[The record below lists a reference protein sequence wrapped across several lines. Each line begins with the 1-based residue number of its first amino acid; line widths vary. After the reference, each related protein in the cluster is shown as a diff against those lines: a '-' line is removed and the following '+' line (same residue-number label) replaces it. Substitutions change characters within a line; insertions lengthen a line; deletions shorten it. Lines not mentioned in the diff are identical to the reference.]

1 MDENDPLI
9 WQILL
14 QFVLIAVNA
23 VFACAEI
30 AVISINDAKLDR
42 MAQSGDIRAKRLA
55 ALTEQP
61 AKFLATI
68 QVGITLAGFLGSAFA
83 ADNFASKLVSWLVSL
98 GVSLSP
104 SLLNTVAVIIITIV
118 LSYFTLI
125 LGELVPKRV
134 AMRKAE
140 QLGLAM
146 SGLIYYVSKIFAPLV
161 FVLTGSTNALLRL
174 MKIDPNDNDEQV
186 TEEEI
191 RMMVDVGSEKGA
203 IDQDEKAFIDN
214 IFEFDEKTADELM
227 THRTELTLLWTE
239 ESDAE
244 WADTI
249 QRTRF
254 SYYPVCA
261 DTPDDIVGVL
271 SAKEYFRLANRDRES
286 VMREAMR
293 PAQFVPESV
302 RADLLFQKMK
312 RSRNHFAL
320 VLDEHGGL
328 SGLVTMNDLLEELVG
343 DLDDDI
349 SAPVVAPDI
358 EKLDGNTWRVVG
370 ACPLDELAEA
380 TGVKLPVDEYDMFAG
395 MVFGLLGEVPDDG
408 AQPSVEAYGLSIQ
421 VTDIREHRLESA
433 LVTKAE

>member
-1 MDENDPLI
+1 MADDPLI
-9 WQILL
+9 WQLVL
-14 QFVLIAVNA
+14 QLILIAVNA

-30 AVISINDAKLDR
+30 AVISINDTKLER
-42 MAQSGDIRAKRLA
+42 MAQGGDLRAKRLFS
-55 ALTEQP
+55 LTAQP
-61 AKFLATI
+61 AKFFATI

-83 ADNFASKLVSWLVSL
+83 ADNFADRIVAWAITL
-98 GVSLSP
+98 GTSVPLTT
-104 SLLNTVAVIIITIV
+104 LRAIAVVIITII

-134 AMRKAE
+134 AMQNAE
-140 QLGLAM
+140 ALGLKM
-146 SGLIYYVSKIFAPLV
+146 SGLIWVVSKLFAPLV
-161 FVLTGSTNALLRL
+161 FVLTTSTNALLRL
-174 MKIDPNDNDEQV
+174 MRIDPNANEEHV

-203 IDQDEKAFIDN
+203 IDLDEKEFIN
-214 IFEFDEKTADELM
+214 NLFEFDNTTADEIM
-227 THRTELTLLWTE
+227 THRTELTLLWLE
-239 ESDAE
+239 EDDGKWAE
-244 WADTI
+244 TI

-271 SAKEYFRLANRDRES
+271 SAKEYFRLSDQSREKVMRES
-286 VMREAMR
+286 VR

-302 RADLLFQKMK
+302 RADVLFRKMQ
-312 RSRNHFAL
+312 SNRNHFSL

-328 SGLVTMNDLLEELVG
+328 SGAVTMNDLLEELVG
-343 DLDDDI
+343 DLDDTLD
-349 SAPVVAPDI
+349 APAEVPEI
-358 EKLDGNTWRVVG
+358 EKIDESTWRVTG
-370 ACPLDELAEA
+370 SAPLDDLSDAI
-380 TGVKLPVDEYDMFAG
+380 GVKLPEDEYDMFAS

-408 AQPSVEAYGLSIQ
+408 SKPQVEAFGLAIQ